1 MVLFVSL
8 SVQER
13 SFIPGFEWAFFSM
26 PIYFLTFLFFLIK
39 VKRLEYLSSHLNFQ
53 VFQSIMLKTGL
64 DVLLQDHSS
73 QFGKKKLGLLSNQA
87 SVNCQLTHGRIPLKK
102 KFGERLCCLFSPQ
115 HGFFSEKQDNMIESD
130 HQVDSVTGL
139 PIYSL
144 YGEHRKPTPEMFAKL
159 DVLLIDLVDVG
170 TRVYTFL
177 YTMAY
182 CMEQAAE
189 SGKKIVVLDR
199 PNPIGGERIEGNI
212 LHPDCQSFVGL
223 YALPMRHGLTMG
235 ELALWINCEYGIGAD
250 LEIVPLQGW
259 KRSMVYRDTLYP
271 WIAPSPNM
279 PTPETAMVYP
289 GQVLWEGTDI
299 SEGRGTT
306 LPFEFV
312 GAPYWC
318 HEEILELLRS
328 LELPGCFLRPII
340 FEPTS
345 GKYAGESCIGFQIH
359 VTDTATY
366 LPYRTSL
373 ALLQAVLKLYPDS
386 FSYKQPPYEYEF
398 ERLPMDLILGNKE
411 LKNQLEAGIPLLEIE
426 AGWQEELQAFDK
438 NREKYFLYR

>member
-1 MVLFVSL
+1 
-8 SVQER
+8 
-13 SFIPGFEWAFFSM
+13 
-26 PIYFLTFLFFLIK
+26 
-39 VKRLEYLSSHLNFQ
+39 
-53 VFQSIMLKTGL
+53 MLKTGL
-64 DVLLQDHSS
+64 DVLLQDNSS
-73 QFGKKKLGLLSNQA
+73 YFGGKKLGLLSNQA
-87 SVNCQLTHGRIPLKK
+87 SVNSELIHGRILLKK
-102 KFGERLCCLFSPQ
+102 KFKEQFCCLFSPQ
-115 HGFFSEKQDNMIESD
+115 HGFFSEKQDNMVESD
-130 HQVDSVTGL
+130 HLIDSVTDL
-139 PIYSL
+139 PVYSL
-144 YGEHRKPTPEMFAKL
+144 YGEHRKPTPEMFAEL
-159 DVLLIDLVDVG
+159 DILLIDLVDVG

-212 LHPDCQSFVGL
+212 LRPDCQSFVGL
-223 YALPMRHGLTMG
+223 FALPMRHGLTFG
-235 ELALWINCEYGIGAD
+235 ELALWINRECEIGAD
-250 LEIVPLQGW
+250 IEVIPLQGW
-259 KRSMVYRDTLYP
+259 KRSMLFRDTLYP
-271 WIAPSPNM
+271 WVAPSPNM

-306 LPFEFV
+306 LPFEYV

-318 HEEILELLRS
+318 HEEILELLQS
-328 LELPGCFLRPII
+328 VELPGCFLRPVV

-345 GKYAGESCIGFQIH
+345 GKYGGEPCSGFQIH
-359 VTDTATY
+359 VTNSETY

-373 ALLQAVLKLYPDS
+373 ALLQVVLKLYPDS

-398 ERLPMDLILGNKE
+398 ERLPMDLILGDKE

-426 AGWQEELQAFDK
+426 ADWQEELQVFEK
-438 NREKYFLYR
+438 NRSKYFLYR